1 MLLGGRVGQA
11 EIEFGAKALRLP
23 AKRASEATVRVVG
36 RFAAERDAGEPF
48 GVWLDRVGGAAAVGR
63 ELKELDEWPTPEERP
78 DFYVDFGET
87 GPYVAETGESECAT

>member
-1 MLLGGRVGQA
+1 
-11 EIEFGAKALRLP
+11 
-23 AKRASEATVRVVG
+23 VRVVG

-48 GVWLDRVGGAAAVGR
+48 GAWLDRVGGAAVLGK
-63 ELKELDEWPTPEERP
+63 ELKDLDEWPTPEERP